1 MSCENILQAEAFLDD
16 DYHLKLYAEDLWKLE
31 KDGYLPNLTTAIHYH
46 FYTIQASGLYGHR
59 SVVLSTNYHHFVTLE
74 LGFWYENGKNYVLP
88 VTRAL
93 NNVHRSKLHYC
104 GTIYTTGEQL
114 INQALVSM
122 KAFGFYSQA
131 CNNCHHLCDTFLVAI
146 GLEDSIDPFEFCSL
160 RKDLVKKQLSELYAV
175 YSSRYTLS
183 RLRNL

>member
-1 MSCENILQAEAFLDD
+1 MSCENVLQADVLLDD
-16 DYHLKLYAEDLWKLE
+16 DRHLKLYAERLWKLE
-31 KDGYLPNLTTAIHYH
+31 EEGYLPNLTTALNYH
-46 FYTIQASGLYGHR
+46 VYTIQASGLYGHR
-59 SVVLSTNYHHFVTLE
+59 SVVFSTNYHHFVTLE
-74 LGFWYENGKNYVLP
+74 LCLWNENGKNYVLP

-93 NNVHRSKLHYC
+93 NNVYRSKLHYC

-114 INQALVSM
+114 IKQALVSM
-122 KAFGFYSQA
+122 KAFGSYFKA
-131 CNNCHHLCDTFLVAI
+131 CNNCRHFCDTFLVAI
-146 GLEDSIDPFEFCSL
+146 GLENSIDPFEFCSL